1 MRGLTEAPLDMYN
14 STGNLHFLLIINNII
29 VKDSIWKVILKCRK
43 INKELFSLVV
53 NIKYTHSHM
62 SHVEWLKF

>member
-29 VKDSIWKVILKCRK
+29 VKDSI
-43 INKELFSLVV
+43 
-53 NIKYTHSHM
+53 
-62 SHVEWLKF
+62 